1 MLTESTPY
9 LIVMYENID
18 KLLLIFVRVI
28 SFIYLLP
35 VFAGTNVPTTVKIM
49 FSFIISV
56 LLFSTGVANDAVI
69 GTTAIGY
76 GLSVAKE
83 IATGLLLGFVVYLV
97 FTIVYLG
104 GQMMDY
110 AIGFSMVSVMDPV
123 SQIQVPIT
131 GNLIY
136 YIMTMLFV
144 VSGGL
149 NSVLYVFFD
158 SFRQIPIGTAN
169 FMIDQGL
176 VQYMVDLTATY
187 FVLGLRIAAPILGT
201 ILVVDI
207 ALGILVKASPQMNV
221 FVVGMPI
228 KLLVGLILLVII
240 SPYLFDVF
248 SEIYDLAFRS
258 LTDVIGGISNQ

>member
-9 LIVMYENID
+9 LVVMYENID
-18 KLLLIFVRVI
+18 KLLLIFVRIVA
-28 SFIYLLP
+28 FLYLLP
-35 VFAGTNVPTTVKIM
+35 VFSGRNVPTIVKIM
-49 FSFIISV
+49 LSFIISV
-56 LLFSTGVANDAVI
+56 LLFSTGVANNAVV
-69 GTTAIGY
+69 GTTVVGY
-76 GLSVAKE
+76 AVSISKE
-83 IATGLLLGFVVYLV
+83 IFTGLLLGFVVYLV

-110 AIGFSMVSVMDPV
+110 SIGFSMVSVIDPV

-131 GNLIY
+131 GNLMF
-136 YIMTMLFV
+136 YIMTVLFV

-149 NSVLYVFFD
+149 NAVLYVFFD
-158 SFRQIPIGTAN
+158 SFRQIPIGSVN

-176 VQYMVDLTATY
+176 VQYFVDLTATY
-187 FVLGLRIAAPILGT
+187 FSLGVRIAAPILGT
-201 ILVVDI
+201 ILVVDV

-248 SEIYDLAFRS
+248 DEIYDLAFKS
-258 LTDVIGGISNQ
+258 LTDIIGGIGNP